1 MPKFTPHALVT
12 LAEARCLI
20 AWPDGTPGAAAEEAI
35 LGVLLDFCNRYGY
48 GRVPQM
54 ARGLEDL
61 WRDPASRERY
71 ERERADRVVRLNEY
85 WRTREESLEEES

>member
-1 MPKFTPHALVT
+1 MPDYTPHAQVT

-54 ARGLEDL
+54 ARGLEGL

-71 ERERADRVVRLNEY
+71 ERERADRVARLNEY
-85 WRTREESLEEES
+85 RRELAESEEEER